1 MSSVTPSADPDV
13 RPLRRDAERNR
24 QLVLDAARQVFAVRG
39 VEAGFDEIARAAG
52 VGAATVYRRFP
63 ERSDLVDALF
73 EQDVEEMV
81 SRAHDAGAGPD
92 AWAGL
97 CSFLRWGVELQ
108 ARNRGLAQVLAA
120 TGHGTEHIEKAR
132 AEIAAVVDAL
142 VARAQDAGV
151 LRDDVA
157 ALDLLLSMTL
167 VAQVGDVDDHEARER
182 LVTLALDGFLT
193 RRDRPTALP
202 SSPPTEQDLA
212 GILDPLRRFHHVAP
226 PR

>member
-1 MSSVTPSADPDV
+1 MSSVTSTAEAES

-39 VEAGFDEIARAAG
+39 LEAGFDEIARVAG

-73 EQDVEEMV
+73 EQDLDQMV
-81 SRAHDAGAGPD
+81 SRVQDAATDPD

-97 CSFLRWGVELQ
+97 CGFLRWAVELQ

-120 TGHGTEHIEKAR
+120 TGHGTERIER
-132 AEIAAVVDAL
+132 DRTEIATIVDAL
-142 VARAQDAGV
+142 VVRAQDAGV
-151 LRDDVA
+151 LRADVA
-157 ALDLLLSMTL
+157 ALDLLLAMTL
-167 VAQVGDVDDHEARER
+167 VAQVGDVDDPGSRER
-182 LVTLALDGFLT
+182 LATLVLDGFLT

-202 SSPPTEQDLA
+202 SSAPTERDLA
-212 GILDPLRRFHHVAP
+212 GILEPLRRFPAVAR